1 MNFELDHEHRML
13 ADLVTRFVDEELIPL
28 EKNILARE
36 AAGQGHA
43 LTAEEYARVDRRSR
57 DLGLWGLDAPEEMG
71 GSNLPVL
78 PMGLARARRLLRL
91 EAVEAEVPDE
101 VEVLAVGDHRRIAR

>member
-78 PMGLARARRLLRL
+78 PMVAVNEAIGRTIVPYTCLLYTSD
-91 EAVEAEVPDE
+91 AADE
-101 VEVLAVGDHRRIAR
+101 